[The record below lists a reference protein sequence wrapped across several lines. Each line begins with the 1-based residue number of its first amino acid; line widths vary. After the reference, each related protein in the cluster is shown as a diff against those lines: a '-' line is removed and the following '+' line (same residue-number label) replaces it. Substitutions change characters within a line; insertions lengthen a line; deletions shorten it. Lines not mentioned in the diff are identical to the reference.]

1 MRMSDT
7 VDTETMKVSEAAD
20 TVSSPKD
27 NSATKSEV
35 TDQKQS
41 GRDDHGSN
49 NKRDAQVKKKNNNKN
64 STRFMFSFK
73 KIPSCNASFAHT
85 ADRLKSAQTVFS
97 SALLIDI

>member
-49 NKRDAQVKKKNNNKN
+49 NKRDAQVKKKKQQKKLNK
-64 STRFMFSFK
+64 
-73 KIPSCNASFAHT
+73 IYVQ
-85 ADRLKSAQTVFS
+85 L
-97 SALLIDI
+97 